1 MSTRKIGFILTPLGL
16 LAVLIPLLLDFVGA
30 GDRGIGA
37 SQILGMEIGVVLLL
51 VGLPMSFLYEDRNL
65 DVWRS
70 FRLGLDR
77 LLSLPVGVWV
87 LAGFLIVFV
96 LLFLFPVFF
105 NSERSMW
112 YFRNFL
118 PDRSPIGLD
127 VRAVMDYVR
136 DWLVSGES
144 PYADRFIAYPPLALV
159 LFAPML
165 LIEYPTF
172 YFVIVFL
179 TVSIY
184 SLAALVMAVS
194 LPEKRNSFL
203 LPVLFILSLFSYGF
217 QFELERG
224 QFNLIAFSLCLIAIF
239 LFHANDGYRLPAY
252 LLFTLG
258 VQLKIYPVIL
268 IVMFIKDWRDWKAN
282 LKRLAGIALLN
293 FLLLFIAGFGM
304 FTGFLGAVGSQQLF
318 QSSWNGNHSLKGF
331 VNQLSHDGFGWFE
344 SGELAM
350 LSQWQGSI
358 ELFLLVMLA
367 VCLISLMAHSYFS
380 GRPGFN
386 PYLLVACTVCALV
399 IPSISNDYKLPILT
413 LPMAALWS
421 TITLPEQP
429 FRRIMSI
436 LLILVS
442 SVTYWS
448 VQYPFIVKP
457 AYLSRN
463 FLTLF
468 ILLLT
473 VTALRIVTSS
483 RDPSASLAKAREQ
496 TKSVLPAE

>member
-1 MSTRKIGFILTPLGL
+1 MSTRKIGFILTILGL
-16 LAVLIPLLLDFVGA
+16 LAILVPLLMDFAGA
-30 GDRGIGA
+30 GDRGLGA

-51 VGLPMSFLYEDRNL
+51 IGLSLSFLYEDRNL
-65 DVWRS
+65 DLRRILRIVP
-70 FRLGLDR
+70 DR
-77 LLSLPVGVWV
+77 LFNLPVSAWV

-118 PDRSPIGLD
+118 PDRRPIGLD
-127 VRAVMDYVR
+127 VRAVMDYVG

-144 PYADRFIAYPPLALV
+144 PYADRFIAYPPLALA

-165 LIEYPTF
+165 LVEYPTF
-172 YFVIVFL
+172 YFAIVFL

-184 SLAALVMAVS
+184 SLAALVIATA
-194 LPEKRNSFL
+194 LPQKRNSFL

-224 QFNLIAFSLCLIAIF
+224 QFNLIAFSLCLIGVF
-239 LFHANDGYRLPAY
+239 LFHLRESYRLPAY

-293 FLLLFIAGFGM
+293 FSLLFVAGYGM
-304 FTGFLGAVGSQQLF
+304 FTGFLDAVGSQQLY

-331 VNQLSHDGFGWFE
+331 VYQLSHDGFGWFE
-344 SGELAM
+344 SGELAI
-350 LSQWQGSI
+350 LSQWQGAI
-358 ELFLLVMLA
+358 ELFLLSVLA
-367 VCLISLMAHSYFS
+367 GCLLSLMAYSYLR
-380 GRPGFN
+380 GHPGFN
-386 PYLLVACTVCALV
+386 PYLLVVCTICALV

-421 TITLPEQP
+421 TIILPEQP
-429 FRRIMSI
+429 FRRFVGI

-442 SVTYWS
+442 SVAYWS

-457 AYLSRN
+457 DYLSRN

-468 ILLLT
+468 ILLLA
-473 VTALRIVTSS
+473 VTALRVVTFT
-483 RDPSASLAKAREQ
+483 REPSVSTAEIREKTKAV
-496 TKSVLPAE
+496 SPAE